1 MISHFA
7 KQINGN
13 YSGSMEIGDKG
24 SINKYVKV
32 ESREGQEDQWNNGG
46 TRCGPGLLVHEY
58 DL

>member
-1 MISHFA
+1 
-7 KQINGN
+7 
-13 YSGSMEIGDKG
+13 METGDKG
-24 SINKYVKV
+24 SIYKYVKV

>member
-1 MISHFA
+1 MLIKS
-7 KQINGN
+7 NGTFYQN
-13 YSGSMEIGDKG
+13 GTFGQLEKVH
-24 SINKYVKV
+24 KYVKV